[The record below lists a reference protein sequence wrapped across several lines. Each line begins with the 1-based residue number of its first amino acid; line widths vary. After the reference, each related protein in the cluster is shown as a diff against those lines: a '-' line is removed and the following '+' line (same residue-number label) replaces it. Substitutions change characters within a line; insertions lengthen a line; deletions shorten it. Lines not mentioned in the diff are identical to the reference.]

1 MSKSSTNFTFCDK
14 LKITNEM
21 RGRVVQLAQH
31 KFASNVIEKC
41 VTSSSRATRALMIDE
56 VCSSQEA
63 LFTMMKDQY
72 ANYVVQKMLD
82 IADLPQKR
90 KLIAQMK
97 PHISNL
103 KRYTYG
109 KHIITKLEKIIAD
122 QNFKS
127 MNGLN

>member
-1 MSKSSTNFTFCDK
+1 
-14 LKITNEM
+14 M

-56 VCSSQEA
+56 VCSSSDS

-82 IADLPQKR
+82 VADMPQKK
-90 KLIAQMK
+90 KLLSLMK
-97 PHISNL
+97 PQLNNL

-109 KHIITKLEKIIAD
+109 KHIITKIDKLI
-122 QNFKS
+122 QS
-127 MNGLN
+127 MPINGSLN